1 MVGLFSIIR
10 NIGFRRTSEA
20 FLFGAII
27 KDCVDNGVDLD
38 TTGGKLLHYMDTER
52 LVGIARDYKLMSDE
66 TNGLQ

>member
-10 NIGFRRTSEA
+10 NIGFKRTSEA

-38 TTGGKLLHYMDTER
+38 TTGAKLLNYMDTER
-52 LVGIARDYKLMSDE
+52 LVDIVRDYKLIQDE